1 MQSVSNAN
9 FGPLIAYLVPG
20 ATVLGGVSQ
29 FSPLLQGWF
38 ATGICVAPTIGGFL
52 YVTVASIATGMT
64 VSAVRWAI
72 LDTLHARTGLT
83 LPTLDFSRLGANVQA
98 FGLLIEIHYEH
109 YLFYGNMFVATV
121 IAYGCYRTRLG
132 SVWPLGWPDAV
143 FAFLELV
150 FFATSRDTL
159 RKYYARG
166 QQLLGPSVRP
176 EGTPAKPK
184 QENRPSSRSAF
195 GTEFSLRALDEVG
208 QADSQHLADGSQ
220 LD

>member
-121 IAYGCYRTRLG
+121 IAYGCYRTRVG

-166 QQLLGPSVRP
+166 QQLLRKVI
-176 EGTPAKPK
+176 ED
-184 QENRPSSRSAF
+184 PSS
-195 GTEFSLRALDEVG
+195 ALKKRKT
-208 QADSQHLADGSQ
+208 L
-220 LD
+220 